1 VTRRAATAA
10 AAVLLVVAGLLSG
23 LAQPA
28 AAQGR
33 SLEILSAVI
42 TARVNPDGSMD
53 VVERL
58 AFDFDGDFNGGT
70 RDIPRGDYR
79 IVDFAVTEDG
89 DPRDLA
95 PGFGD
100 PNSGEVRWFGSAD
113 HSQVSGR
120 HTYELSYTVLDAVD
134 VFPDVGVLNWQ
145 FIGFG
150 FPELGL
156 VTVDVTMPGDGTDLR
171 AFAHGDL
178 RGVVGIEGST
188 VLLRIV
194 DNPPGSAVEAR
205 ITVPSSAFTVP
216 PTGSPAL
223 PGILAE
229 EAVLADTANA
239 ARARAAEAYAQE
251 VRLGSEPGCDQERS
265 DLLTRRCDELDAL
278 LEEAGDRTG
287 AEELSIEDAERFA
300 AIRAARQDIVDEVDR
315 IESARQARFGNIAG
329 VVVSL
334 LALGVWYATWY
345 RFGKEPKVDDV
356 GDYWRE
362 VPVEPP
368 AVVAAID
375 DWGTVRPA
383 AFATTILDLAQRGW
397 LTITEEGATHRFT
410 RSQQTTDE
418 VPINAFEHKVLWRL
432 FPEGRSSVTQDE
444 LVDEATDDRTEAAAW
459 MTDFRSQVGDAYN
472 ALGYHD
478 HSGCAPW
485 FVNLALVLVTAATTA
500 VAIALG
506 GWVGAAAA
514 AATTIA
520 LLPLALLLR
529 RRSAVGARKHAEVAG
544 LRAFLRDFSL
554 VSDVPVGHLAL
565 YERYLVYAVALGVA
579 DKLVEGLKV
588 RFPQLA
594 DPQSGFAPWY
604 VSSSGWGTGG
614 ATGAGG
620 FDKLSSLGSV
630 GSFADQLSSST
641 ASAFSPPSSSSGGG
655 GGFSGGGGGGF
666 SGGGG
671 GGSAGGW

>member
-1 VTRRAATAA
+1 MAAAL
-10 AAVLLVVAGLLSG
+10 AAVLGLLVALASPAGAQSG
-23 LAQPA
+23 T
-28 AAQGR
+28 
-33 SLEILSAVI
+33 LEILSADI

-58 AFDFDGDFNGGT
+58 AFDFDGEFNGGT
-70 RDIPRGDYR
+70 RDIPRGDYS
-79 IVDFAVTEDG
+79 IIDFEVTEDG

-95 PGFGD
+95 PGFDD
-100 PNSGEVRWFGSAD
+100 PNFGVVRWFGSAD
-113 HSQVSGR
+113 HSKVSGR

-150 FPELGL
+150 FPQLGL
-156 VTVDVTMPGDGTDLR
+156 VAVDVTMPGDGTDLR

-188 VLLRIV
+188 VVLRIV

-229 EAVLADTANA
+229 EAAFADQANA
-239 ARARAAEAYAQE
+239 ARARAAQDYARE
-251 VRLGSEPGCDQERS
+251 VALGSEPGCEQES
-265 DLLTRRCDELDAL
+265 SGLLTRRCDELDAL
-278 LEEAGDRTG
+278 LDEAGDRTG
-287 AEELSIEDAERFA
+287 DEELTFADHERFA
-300 AIRAARQDIVDEVDR
+300 AIRSTRQDIVDEVDR
-315 IESARQARFGNIAG
+315 IVSAREARIGNVVG

-334 LALGVWYATWY
+334 LALGAWYVNW
-345 RFGKEPKVDDV
+345 RHFGRERKVDDI

-362 VPVEPP
+362 VPAEPP
-368 AVVAAID
+368 AVIAAVD
-375 DWGTVRPA
+375 SWGTIRPA
-383 AFATTILDLAQRGW
+383 AFATTIIDLAQRGW
-397 LTITEEGATHRFT
+397 LTITDEGATHRFT

-432 FPEGRSSVTQDE
+432 FPEGRPTVTQDE
-444 LVDEATDDRTEAAAW
+444 LVDEATDDRTEAATW
-459 MTDFRSQVGDAYN
+459 MSDFRGQVGEAYN
-472 ALGYHD
+472 ALGYED
-478 HSGCAPW
+478 HNGCAPW
-485 FVNLALVLVTAATTA
+485 LVNLVLVLITAGTTV
-500 VAIALG
+500 VALAFGAWFGALL
-506 GWVGAAAA
+506 A
-514 AATTIA
+514 AATTLA
-520 LLPLALLLR
+520 LLPLAILLR
-529 RRSAVGARKHAEVAG
+529 RRSEVGARKHAEVAG

-554 VSDVPVGHLAL
+554 VADVPVGHLAL

-579 DKLVEGLKV
+579 DKLVEGLRM

-604 VSSSGWGTGG
+604 VSSAGWSSGGG
-614 ATGAGG
+614 AGVGG

-630 GSFADQLSSST
+630 GSFADQLSTST
-641 ASAFSPPSSSSGGG
+641 ASAFSPLSSSSGGG
-655 GGFSGGGGGGF
+655 GGFSGGGGGGGF